1 MLTFLHRAADGPG
14 RAGWVTAILSGVSE
28 NEVAIDFLTSPEYT
42 AAHADA
48 NSFVAGLYTGIFQ
61 RAGDAAGQAYWTSV
75 VQSGLRSRAA
85 VAYYFLTS
93 TEAYLQAI
101 NSYYE
106 TFLGRAPSSE
116 ETQNFVPILIHGAT
130 PGSIVALFLTSSEF
144 INREIALACQG
155 TGTTPG

>member
-1 MLTFLHRAADGPG
+1 LYREVLQRAPDAPGLNGWVHALNSGVARDVIAEAFWESPEHRGLEVDQFYATFLHRAADGPG

-101 NSYYE
+101 
-106 TFLGRAPSSE
+106 
-116 ETQNFVPILIHGAT
+116 
-130 PGSIVALFLTSSEF
+130 
-144 INREIALACQG
+144 
-155 TGTTPG
+155 